1 MRVPKKARKRGN
13 LINELRQTLSK
24 REKLISILGGILIL
38 KYLSQNEIPG
48 PFNICEKARLWYIIL
63 MNKKKII
70 PKFRVMKQILI

>member
-48 PFNICEKARLWYIIL
+48 PFISAKKHACGIL
-63 MNKKKII
+63 Y
-70 PKFRVMKQILI
+70 